1 MPSTDIYHKLNLED
15 KIRWEEW
22 APSLQ
27 DKLKS
32 LYNQLAAIEAYMD
45 HAVGSVRITIGKDAP
60 DYPVPFNELWF
71 DTNFNIVRIYTPDG
85 WKLTHGAY
93 YGGKNDDI
101 QDTSDSPLSH
111 NPTTNCHCYTIQ
123 WKDASFCHCKSQ
135 PWTDKEQV
143 DAFDAI
149 SFNKFLTNT
158 VNTKQYRFVVES
170 AAPTSGMD
178 AILYSLNAN
187 TSEDRDVITPSYT
200 IRLVKNEL
208 GQQTN
213 YVSVDE
219 KFDPIFDGE
228 DLTILQIPRGFTYIP
243 FTFGNNTIIKSIHG
257 RLVPYSSGPVYVNL
271 QYKNNNGGN
280 WINVFNNNIDGRV
293 TGIKLAG
300 NYIPYSKCHGSCHC
314 ARW

>member
-123 WKDASFCHCKSQ
+123 WKDASFCHCKAQ
-135 PWTDKEQV
+135 PWIDKEQV
-143 DAFDAI
+143 M
-149 SFNKFLTNT
+149 L
-158 VNTKQYRFVVES
+158 
-170 AAPTSGMD
+170 
-178 AILYSLNAN
+178 
-187 TSEDRDVITPSYT
+187 
-200 IRLVKNEL
+200 
-208 GQQTN
+208 
-213 YVSVDE
+213 
-219 KFDPIFDGE
+219 
-228 DLTILQIPRGFTYIP
+228 
-243 FTFGNNTIIKSIHG
+243 
-257 RLVPYSSGPVYVNL
+257 
-271 QYKNNNGGN
+271 
-280 WINVFNNNIDGRV
+280 
-293 TGIKLAG
+293 
-300 NYIPYSKCHGSCHC
+300 
-314 ARW
+314 